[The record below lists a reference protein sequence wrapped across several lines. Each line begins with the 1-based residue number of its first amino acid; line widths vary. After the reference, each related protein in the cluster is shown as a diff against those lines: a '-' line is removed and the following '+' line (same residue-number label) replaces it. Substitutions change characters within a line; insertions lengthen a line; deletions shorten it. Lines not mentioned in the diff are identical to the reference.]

1 MCCKCNGKEP
11 ERSLVDVWNCRMLSF
26 PTFLKLKKKKK
37 ISVSLP
43 FSPLST
49 PMESSPMMVLFYF
62 LNCFRI

>member
-11 ERSLVDVWNCRMLSF
+11 ERSLVDVWNYRMLSF

-49 PMESSPMMVLFYF
+49 SV
-62 LNCFRI
+62 